1 MIYRYT
7 NAYPFIEG
15 TERQNQPAINRW
27 NLWAPTDRIRVV
39 SHPTEFSLVGKW
51 PLHQQNISNF
61 YSTYIIIY
69 IYIYLFI
76 VFLWTTKYLLYC
88 FSFVDYQRLP
98 KAFCLL
104 HCRCWKYDPKTCLTW
119 LVGRHA
125 IMLGDPPFKEK
136 LLQVAALSHQILH
149 TCLQN
154 DGLKARR
161 LTFTMFRL
169 GLEAFFGQGWWN
181 LV

>member
-69 IYIYLFI
+69 IYLLFFFCELPNIYYI
-76 VFLWTTKYLLYC
+76 VFLLWTTKDYRRHFAC
-88 FSFVDYQRLP
+88 SIVDVGSTIQKLASHDLSVDMPSCLGIHHLKKSSCRLRP
-98 KAFCLL
+98 WVTRFCTPA
-104 HCRCWKYDPKTCLTW
+104 CRMMAW
-119 LVGRHA
+119 
-125 IMLGDPPFKEK
+125 
-136 LLQVAALSHQILH
+136 
-149 TCLQN
+149 
-154 DGLKARR
+154 RR
-161 LTFTMFRL
+161 E
-169 GLEAFFGQGWWN
+169 G
-181 LV
+181 

>member
-1 MIYRYT
+1 MDVHSPKNGINRYWSIPIYQCLSIYRGNRT
-7 NAYPFIEG
+7 SEP
-15 TERQNQPAINRW
+15 TSNQQIFGPR
-27 NLWAPTDRIRVV
+27 PTGCVV
-39 SHPTEFSLVGKW
+39 FHPTEFSLVGKW
-51 PLHQQNISNF
+51 PLHQQH
-61 YSTYIIIY
+61 IY
-69 IYIYLFI
+69 IYIYI
-76 VFLWTTKYLLYC
+76 SNIYIYIYCIYVYLYC
-88 FSFVDYQRLP
+88 VFFFVNYQRLP

-161 LTFTMFRL
+161 GPLSPCS
-169 GLEAFFGQGWWN
+169 GWA
-181 LV
+181 

>member
-1 MIYRYT
+1 MDVHSPKNGINRYWSIPIYQCLSIYRGNRT
-7 NAYPFIEG
+7 SEP
-15 TERQNQPAINRW
+15 NQQSTD
-27 NLWAPTDRIRVV
+27 LWAPTDWMCCFPSNRV
-39 SHPTEFSLVGKW
+39 FSCRKMTSS
-51 PLHQQNISNF
+51 PA
-61 YSTYIIIY
+61 TYIYIIY
-69 IYIYLFI
+69 ISATYIYILYICLFI
-76 VFLWTTKYLLYC
+76 LF
-88 FSFVDYQRLP
+88 FFVNYQRLP

-161 LTFTMFRL
+161 GPLSPCS
-169 GLEAFFGQGWWN
+169 GWA
-181 LV
+181 